1 MTAQFKK
8 QKYKGFTII
17 VREQKPNVSY
27 PMTDKARDKLYKKLN
42 ADEIFGSHSYEILN
56 KKGEVV
62 YEDKY
67 DMWDYGACFENA
79 KYDIKTK
86 WVVDYIK

>member
-1 MTAQFKK
+1 MKK
-8 QKYKGFTII
+8 KKYKGFTII

-56 KKGEVV
+56 KKGKQ
-62 YEDKY
+62 YMKIITKT
-67 DMWDYGACFENA
+67 MCG
-79 KYDIKTK
+79 KILDILMIEI
-86 WVVDYIK
+86 IKLKNHSEKNN

>member
-1 MTAQFKK
+1 MKK
-8 QKYKGFTII
+8 KKYKGFTII

-56 KKGEVV
+56 TK
-62 YEDKY
+62 
-67 DMWDYGACFENA
+67 A
-79 KYDIKTK
+79 KQYMKIITKTMCGK
-86 WVVDYIK
+86 ILDTVSYTHLTLPTILRV